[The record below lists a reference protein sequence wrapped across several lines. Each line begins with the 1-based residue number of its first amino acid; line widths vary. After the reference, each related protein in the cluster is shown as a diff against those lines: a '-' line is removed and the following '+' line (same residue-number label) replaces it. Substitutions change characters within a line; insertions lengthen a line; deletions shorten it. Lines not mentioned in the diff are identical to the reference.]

1 MDRKKLLF
9 VYNPFSG
16 KGGITRSLCD
26 IISIFTAEG
35 YDVTVHP
42 TGRKGDGQEF
52 IAEYGGEYDL
62 ICSCGGDGTLHELI
76 NGVDEGQKCGYI
88 PAGTMNDFASSLKI
102 PRVMTEAADMI
113 ARGNFKRIDAGRFND
128 TRFAYIAAFG
138 AFTEVSYNT
147 DRALKS
153 FFGAFAYFIEGLK
166 LFDLNYF
173 SEKSIPC
180 VITDSGSGET
190 FEGDF
195 VFGMAGNTLSVA
207 GLNRIIPAGAA
218 MDDGFLD
225 CMFIKMPKSISE
237 LDGIRAALTDEN
249 RPSKNVIRLKTSGL
263 VIESEKPMGWDLDGE
278 FGGSTDR
285 AEISDERQSVLIAV
299 PENAAPENEGG
310 LPY

>member
-16 KGGITRSLCD
+16 KGGIVRSLCD

-35 YDVTVHP
+35 FDVTVHP
-42 TGRKGDGQEF
+42 TSRMGDGQEF
-52 IAEYGGEYDL
+52 IAKYGAEYDL
-62 ICSCGGDGTLHELI
+62 VCSCGGDGTLHELI
-76 NGVDEGQKCGYI
+76 NGIGKGRRCGYI

-113 ARGNFKRIDAGRFND
+113 ARGNFARIDAGRFNG

-153 FFGAFAYFIEGLK
+153 FFGAFAYFIEGIK

-173 SEKSIPC
+173 SEKSVRC
-180 VITDSGSGET
+180 TITDTKSGES

-207 GLNRIIPAGAA
+207 GFNRIIPAGAA
-218 MDDGFLD
+218 MDDGVLD
-225 CMFIKMPKSISE
+225 CLFIKMPKSIAE
-237 LDGIRAALTDEN
+237 LDGIRAALLDEN
-249 RPSKNVIRLKTSGL
+249 HPSQNVIRLKTEGL
-263 VIESEKPMGWDLDGE
+263 IIDSDKPMGWDLDGE
-278 FGGSTDR
+278 FGGSTDH
-285 AEISDERQSVLIAV
+285 AEISDEKQSVLIAV
-299 PENAAPENEGG
+299 PAEGENGFVQKER
-310 LPY
+310 